1 MKELAVS
8 SRIIKS
14 VYFSQEDGQLRI
26 RFKSGE
32 ERLFR
37 DVPEQAV
44 TAMVN
49 APSPGQHYLDK
60 IRPQFQRV
68 R

>member
-1 MKELAVS
+1 MKELAVT

-14 VYFSQEDGQLRI
+14 IFFSQEDGQLRI
-26 RFKSGE
+26 RFKNGE
-32 ERLFR
+32 ERLFK

-60 IRPQFQRV
+60 IRPQYQRI